1 MWQAASGMRGLA
13 LKNACLDRF
22 EVVWME
28 TPARSIEFVLAGP
41 LAAGQAMAA
50 VTNYYLQGKPP
61 ASTVTVFDAQ
71 RNYPRALAGAAGKAR
86 WNDRQRRYEVVEY
99 CEDETDWRNEIKLEE
114 AEIVDDV
121 RFTGCGSSS
130 GTGGTNGTSAESSP
144 GDATQAAAGTGSAGG
159 QCGSIELRTAKA
171 YFFEAPREPA
181 WKNVLT
187 FQEQA
192 VLVAAA
198 GSNNCLVFQE
208 VTVCTPCVGAA
219 DTTRVCASVA
229 TTATCQCT
237 CDCGDSGG
245 YTPASGGGSNCS
257 CSCQASSSINF
268 G

>member
-1 MWQAASGMRGLA
+1 VPPGGDSLQFANVTPGNATILVHDWHRDPGMWQAASGMRGLA

-22 EVVWME
+22 
-28 TPARSIEFVLAGP
+28 
-41 LAAGQAMAA
+41 
-50 VTNYYLQGKPP
+50 
-61 ASTVTVFDAQ
+61 
-71 RNYPRALAGAAGKAR
+71 
-86 WNDRQRRYEVVEY
+86 EVVEY

-144 GDATQAAAGTGSAGG
+144 GDATQAAGGTGSAGG

-171 YFFEAPREPA
+171 YFFEAPKEPA

-245 YTPASGGGSNCS
+245 YTPASGGGSGCS
-257 CSCQASSSINF
+257 CSCQASSSITF